1 MKKCDPEAFTLA
13 CERERETKRE
23 RQRGRGRE
31 TEGDLHPTA
40 GCFLCRVWGHCNVV
54 SRKGLR

>member
-1 MKKCDPEAFTLA
+1 MRVR
-13 CERERETKRE
+13 ERERETKRE

-40 GCFLCRVWGHCNVV
+40 GCFLRRVWGHCNVV